1 MSVVVSVVACAGA
14 PPPAETPETPPS
26 EAAVAETPAK
36 AEAEAPATSS
46 AADVT
51 AIVQLVV
58 DDPELDKYLH
68 LGQKGRF
75 PLQLAGEK
83 LPSGLQVVKST
94 EPVVVVQG
102 PKSKTDAVLVIT
114 DLEVQGDTASVRYRY
129 DVEGIRGT
137 VTLARSAQGWE
148 LKNSRIVER

>member
-1 MSVVVSVVACAGA
+1 MGFVSSVVACAGA
-14 PPPAETPETPPS
+14 PPPTETPETPS

-36 AEAEAPATSS
+36 AEAEAPATNSD
-46 AADVT
+46 ADVT

-94 EPVVVVQG
+94 EPVVVIQG
-102 PKSKTDAVLVIT
+102 PKSKTDPVLVIT
-114 DLEVQGDTASVRYRY
+114 DLEVQGDKASVRYRY